1 MEDYRRQ
8 AVGML
13 EVDDL
18 VTCFVAMDA
27 ATKTAAVT
35 IQNIERDRLGTGA
48 VFKIRGRVSDV
59 EQAMEV
65 AVEKAGQVGS
75 VVAHTV
81 IASPDEDAEP
91 AFYMTVNK

>member
-1 MEDYRRQ
+1 MENYNRQ
-8 AVGML
+8 AIGLL

-35 IQNIERDRLGTGA
+35 IQNVERNRLGTGA
-48 VFKIRGRVSDV
+48 CFKIRGLVSDV
-59 EQAMEV
+59 EQAMDA

-75 VVAHTV
+75 VYAHTV
-81 IASPDEDAEP
+81 IASPAEDAEP